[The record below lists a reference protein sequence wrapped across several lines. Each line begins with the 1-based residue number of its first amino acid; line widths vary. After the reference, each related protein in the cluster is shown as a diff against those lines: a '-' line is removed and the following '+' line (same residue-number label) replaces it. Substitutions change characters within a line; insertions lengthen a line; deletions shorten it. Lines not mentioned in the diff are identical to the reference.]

1 MEDNEDRRGAG
12 EGTERVKGGGEAVTV
27 TTGVPPDTPQRRN
40 LPDSR
45 GAASRP
51 TALLPSTMFSVLFA
65 TAASSRWVHIVYCC

>member
-1 MEDNEDRRGAG
+1 M
-12 EGTERVKGGGEAVTV
+12 TV

-51 TALLPSTMFSVLFA
+51 TALLPSTMFSVLFV